1 MLNAKVKGLLQSI
14 IKYCQR
20 IEKKMVGLTRKMF
33 EENQDVREIICFNIF
48 QIGELAK
55 HLPDEFCAKYNQ
67 VPWGQIKRM
76 RDVIGHGYD
85 TVENDIVWDTAKED
99 VKPLEKY
106 CASILKEQ

>member
-1 MLNAKVKGLLQSI
+1 MLSTKEKGLLLSI
-14 IKYCQR
+14 IKYCRR

-33 EENQDVREIICFNIF
+33 DEDQDVREIICFNIF

-55 HLPDEFCAKYNQ
+55 HLPDEFCTKYNR

-99 VKPLEKY
+99 VKPLRKY
-106 CASILKEQ
+106 CESILDEN